1 VAGKRERL
9 AFESIRLMS
18 RRFQPGSRL
27 VAVLDIIK
35 EAGRQINLG
44 TGRDVGTETVADA
57 KVPLRIRWFDASYL
71 DVPIK
76 KVGTLPRELRFKPP
90 RPGRRLSC

>member
-27 VAVLDIIK
+27 VAVLNIIK

-44 TGRDVGTETVADA
+44 TGRDVGLDCAVRCLSGGLPETVADA

-71 DVPIK
+71 DVPI
-76 KVGTLPRELRFKPP
+76 
-90 RPGRRLSC
+90 RR